1 MDGAPP
7 GRVLQVGA
15 SNRFAVYETDFGWGR
30 PARVELASVFVRE
43 FVAVV
48 GAPDGAVQV
57 SVALDRDRMDGF
69 EANFL
74 SLLQDSPP

>member
-1 MDGAPP
+1 M
-7 GRVLQVGA
+7 
-15 SNRFAVYETDFGWGR
+15 
-30 PARVELASVFVRE
+30 RE